1 MVHLVLAMAGMGQ
14 GQGQSPA
21 ASGFAAFLPLIF
33 MVAIFYW
40 LLIRPQIKEKRR
52 HQEMLQNLKRGDRV
66 ITTSGIFGK
75 IVDIGEQSI
84 ALDVGNKVRIDFLKS
99 AIQALQEEDR
109 TKEN

>member
-1 MVHLVLAMAGMGQ
+1 
-14 GQGQSPA
+14 
-21 ASGFAAFLPLIF
+21 
-33 MVAIFYW
+33 
-40 LLIRPQIKEKRR
+40 LIRPQIKEKRR